1 MKRLLPL
8 LLALAPSLAS
18 AEATLLDLDAL
29 PNKTVHEAA
38 TLTPLALTEAGTPL
52 VVTLHLEA
60 GKEVP
65 PHAAKSGL
73 RLLSVLSGTLHWGD
87 GDTIDPAAERI
98 FAPGSM
104 LVIKPGEMHWLAA
117 RSGDLRLQLVVM
129 SENAPTPA
137 VKEQLQ

>member
-8 LLALAPSLAS
+8 VLALAPSLAP
-18 AEATLLDLDAL
+18 AETTLLDLGAL
-29 PNKTVHEAA
+29 PGKTVHETA
-38 TLTPLALTEAGTPL
+38 TMTPLALTEAGTPL

-65 PHAAKSGL
+65 PHAAQSGL

-87 GDTIDPAAERI
+87 GDAIDPAAERL
-98 FAPGSM
+98 FAPGSI
-104 LVIKPGEMHWLAA
+104 LVVKPGEMHWLAA
-117 RSGDLRLQLVVM
+117 RSGDLRLQIVVM
-129 SENAPTPA
+129 RDDAPTPA

>member
-8 LLALAPSLAS
+8 LLALAPSLAP
-18 AEATLLDLDAL
+18 AETTLLDLGVL
-29 PNKTVHEAA
+29 PGKTVHDAA
-38 TLTPLALTEAGTPL
+38 TMTPLALTEAGTPM

-60 GKEVP
+60 GQEVP
-65 PHAAKSGL
+65 PHATQSGL

-87 GDTIDPAAERI
+87 GDAIDPAAERV
-98 FAPGSM
+98 FAPGSI
-104 LVIKPGEMHWLAA
+104 LVVKPGEMHWLAA

-129 SENAPTPA
+129 SEDAPTPA